1 MNVEQTRMMSG
12 MKKRYIAP
20 VTEAMECVPA
30 SAILKDS
37 LPYDNSGPSNED
49 DFDGEATGTVRGDW
63 DNIWKEM

>member
-30 SAILKDS
+30 SAILENS

-49 DFDGEATGTVRGDW
+49 DFDAEATGAVRGDW